1 MDTGGKVPLIHAK
14 TLHGVYL
21 LDTQTNLGNQSMLN
35 HNNFTNRMR
44 KRRWIIQISALSTFD
59 GTVEAYH
66 GYDG

>member
-1 MDTGGKVPLIHAK
+1 MQPTP
-14 TLHGVYL
+14 HGVYL

-35 HNNFTNRMR
+35 HNNFTNRMASCW
-44 KRRWIIQISALSTFD
+44 RWIIQISALSTFD